1 VSQTFSPLQLYNL
14 FKSCMIIFLLQAL
27 AYIFLA
33 PLMSGPLTG
42 FLILSLNVLVSVFVG
57 WRLYKRMYHMIFTY
71 DKNGFALKKGNSEET
86 SGKWKEF
93 SKVSLVRSEQGDF
106 SVRLYRDTESFDLP
120 TSKLK
125 LNPFD
130 FRLEVMQLVSAS
142 RDKR

>member
-1 VSQTFSPLQLYNL
+1 MSQTFAPLQLYNF

-33 PLMSGPLTG
+33 PLMSGPLIG
-42 FLILSLNVLVSVFVG
+42 FLVLSLNVLVSVTIG
-57 WRLYKRMYHMIFTY
+57 WRLYKRLYHMIFTY
-71 DKNGFALKKGNSEET
+71 DKNGFTLKKGNGKET
-86 SGKWKEF
+86 SCEWKEF
-93 SKVSLVRSEQGDF
+93 SRVSLVRSEQGDF

-130 FRLEVMQLVSAS
+130 FRLEVMQLVPAG
-142 RDKR
+142 RDRR